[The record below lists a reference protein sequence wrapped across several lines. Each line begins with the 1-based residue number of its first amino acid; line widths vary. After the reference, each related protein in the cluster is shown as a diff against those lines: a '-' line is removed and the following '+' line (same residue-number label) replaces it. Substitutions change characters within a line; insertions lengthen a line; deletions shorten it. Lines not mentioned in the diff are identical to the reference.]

1 MPNSSPEMKDFLSRV
16 DSIQSKFL
24 ESLITGRRD
33 PIFTEKEAQQ
43 IPDSRGESLQ
53 APIDSQQVGAK

>member
-1 MPNSSPEMKDFLSRV
+1 MTNSQEVKDFLSRV
-16 DSIQSKFL
+16 DSIQGKFL

-33 PIFTEKEAQQ
+33 PIFKEKEAQR

-53 APIDSQQVGAK
+53 AQIDSQRVGAK